1 MIKETYCSFE
11 VAKLLKEKGFNVPT
25 HAFYNPK
32 KSYTLKFDPCLIDRN
47 AGIYIS
53 APTHQ
58 MAMAWLRET
67 HNIFIDVHLSF
78 AEDPDAYPAA
88 YYVYILDAKS
98 GNSLLEK
105 ADSISELNPLMD
117 VNNHNVPIKFDSS
130 EEAVEAALKYT
141 LENLI

>member
-1 MIKETYCSFE
+1 MITEYYVSYE
-11 VAKLLKEKGFNVPT
+11 IAKMLKEKGFNERSI
-25 HAFYNPK
+25 ASYDPK
-32 KSYTLKFDPCLIDRN
+32 GQLQEGYGYWNKTPIWC
-47 AGIYIS
+47 A
-53 APTHQ
+53 APTYQ
-58 MAMAWLRET
+58 MAMVWLREI

-78 AEDPDAYPAA
+78 TEDPEAYPAA

-105 ADSISELNPLMD
+105 ASYIGELNPLMD
-117 VNNHNVPIKFDSS
+117 VSNHNVPIKFNSP

>member
-1 MIKETYCSFE
+1 MITEYYVSYE
-11 VAKLLKEKGFNVPT
+11 VAKLLKEKGFNERSI
-25 HAFYNPK
+25 A
-32 KSYTLKFDPCLIDRN
+32 SYDSKGQLQEGYGYWNKTPIWC
-47 AGIYIS
+47 A

-78 AEDPDAYPAA
+78 AEDPDAYPAV

-105 ADSISELNPLMD
+105 AANICELNPLMN
-117 VNNHNVPIKFDSS
+117 VNDHNILINFDSP
-130 EEAVEAALKYT
+130 EEAIEAALKYT